1 MPSRSDLDINQHVNN
16 AKYVGWILESVP
28 KTIEENY
35 ELASI
40 SLEYLRECRKDSV
53 VESHTYATG
62 SNNGNRGDCDYVEC
76 EHMLQLEIGSGGGE
90 IIKVNTSSTD
100 TQMHNN
106 IMAAGSKD
114 HPPMLGPGRYS
125 QW

>member
-1 MPSRSDLDINQHVNN
+1 MSIDLT
-16 AKYVGWILESVP
+16 ILFLYYSVP

-53 VESHTYATG
+53 VESHTYVTG
-62 SNNGNRGDCDYVEC
+62 SNNGKRGGYVHVEC

-90 IIKVNTSSTD
+90 IMKGRTSWRPKY
-100 TQMHNN
+100 
-106 IMAAGSKD
+106 GK
-114 HPPMLGPGRYS
+114 
-125 QW
+125 